1 MVNTKNKKKEEVV
14 EDKIEPPE
22 DVDDDNKSDFSLDLN
37 DIKKTNDK
45 KKTTKP
51 KKVAK
56 KKINVPLI
64 DLSNDD
70 AVADIEKV
78 IKNDKPKPKKKI
90 NKKEDEPIDE
100 EKSRLIEI
108 IQRYHDMFGHEHK
121 VEKAF
126 DSFEKMSKKS
136 IAILQNHLTKYQDE
150 INGGGNLLDNKIVDI
165 SLAGVQIYETAVTKI
180 SKGKINLIQPNK
192 VSDVLKDNPDYSD
205 TVKQLYCMYFPSFKI
220 NNPLLKLGCILI
232 TTSAVVNQKNKS
244 ENPPV
249 VDEKLDEK
257 INGLGKDNVEQKKEN
272 KKKTNDELFME
283 ELEKKCISKK

>member
-1 MVNTKNKKKEEVV
+1 MVNTKNKKKEEVIK
-14 EDKIEPPE
+14 DKIEPPE

-51 KKVAK
+51 KKVVK

-70 AVADIEKV
+70 AVDDIEKV

-283 ELEKKCISKK
+283 EFEKKCISKK

>member
-51 KKVAK
+51 KKVVK

-64 DLSNDD
+64 DLSND
-70 AVADIEKV
+70 DIEKV

-249 VDEKLDEK
+249 VEEKLDEK
-257 INGLGKDNVEQKKEN
+257 INGLGKDIVEQKKEN